1 MLGPHSSM
9 CVSPQG
15 SEFRNQ
21 RKSFHSVDGRGCGK
35 RRRWTSPLAQGAK
48 TSLEMQASFAER
60 AREAGLSIFP
70 TVSLWGQA
78 FATGKVENILQNR
91 RDTHH
96 MATSSEE
103 PIWIRVGGPAPCV
116 ALQSQLPCCRG
127 LRNPRGLPEPW
138 GLQWG
143 GRGSLSSGLQR
154 AAGSRPSWQDGCL
167 YFRSQKVWD
176 LQKGISGDYNER
188 ALVVP
193 ARLGCWI

>member
-9 CVSPQG
+9 CVSRQG
-15 SEFRNQ
+15 CEFRNQ
-21 RKSFHSVDGRGCGK
+21 RKSFHSTYGRRYRK
-35 RRRWTSPLAQGAK
+35 RRRWTSPLSQGAK
-48 TSLEMQASFAER
+48 TSLEIQASVTEK

-78 FATGKVENILQNR
+78 FATGRVENILQNR

-96 MATSSEE
+96 MATSSEK
-103 PIWIRVGGPAPCV
+103 PIRIRVGGPAPCL

-127 LRNPRGLPEPW
+127 LRNPPGLPEPW
-138 GLQWG
+138 RLQWG
-143 GRGSLSSGLQR
+143 GRGSPSSGLQC
-154 AAGSRPSWQDGCL
+154 AAGSGPSWQDGCL

-188 ALVVP
+188 AVAVP
-193 ARLGCWI
+193 ARLSCLV